1 MHKNYT
7 IKKGDEF
14 SFNVTFK
21 NLNTPPDDVMFGLK
35 QDYTNENYD
44 YYISLKDAT
53 VLKISDYQY
62 TIKIP
67 ASVTETLPFENYN
80 FDLRF
85 KVGET
90 VKTPF
95 YGRLTITP
103 TVFDKEL

>member
-1 MHKNYT
+1 MHKNYVV
-7 IKKGDEF
+7 KKGDEF

-21 NLNTPPDDVMFGLK
+21 NLNTEPDDIMFGLK
-35 QDYTNENYD
+35 EDYTNTSYGYLITLTEGT
-44 YYISLKDAT
+44 I
-53 VLKISDYQY
+53 LKISDYKY
-62 TIKIP
+62 TVKIP
-67 ASVTETLPFENYN
+67 ATVTEILPFENYN

-103 TVFDKEL
+103 TVFDKD

>member
-1 MHKNYT
+1 MHKNYI

-21 NLNTPPDDVMFGLK
+21 NLSRVPDDIMFGLK
-35 QDYTNENYD
+35 EDYENEHYD
-44 YYISLKDAT
+44 FMISLSEGT
-53 VLKISDYQY
+53 ILKIEDYKY

-67 ASVTETLPFENYN
+67 AEVTAKLPFENYN

-95 YGRLTITP
+95 YGRITITP
-103 TVFDKEL
+103 TVFDEV

>member
-1 MHKNYT
+1 MHKNYVV
-7 IKKGDEF
+7 KKGDEF

-21 NLNTPPDDVMFGLK
+21 NLNTEPDNIMFGLK
-35 QDYTNENYD
+35 EDYNNTSYD
-44 YYISLKDAT
+44 YLITLT
-53 VLKISDYQY
+53 EGTILKISDYKY
-62 TIKIP
+62 TVKIP
-67 ASVTETLPFENYN
+67 ASITEILPFENYN

-103 TVFDKEL
+103 TVFDKD

>member
-1 MHKNYT
+1 MHKNYVV
-7 IKKGDEF
+7 KKGDEF

-21 NLNTPPDDVMFGLK
+21 NLNTAPDDIMFGLK
-35 QDYTNENYD
+35 EDYTNTSYD
-44 YYISLKDAT
+44 YLISLSEGT
-53 VLKISDYQY
+53 ILKINN
-62 TIKIP
+62 TKFTVKIP
-67 ASVTETLPFENYN
+67 ASVTEILPFENYN

-103 TVFDKEL
+103 TVFDKD